1 MVLYRNYSKNKV
13 IDFYEQNKRAKWYFY
28 YINSIIQYVL
38 AEEDIISL
46 NTARSVLHSTTF
58 MYKGLTKFM
67 SDVNATRMV
76 QLSMNLAVI
85 AWQFVFAT
93 TSTWFSYYMT
103 SPSGLKKVYQCI
115 FTNPLYGLLFYGT
128 FYLKLIGGTSDE
140 KKFDHIASVLGLP
153 KHADMGVDK
162 TLSKIINYVPEII
175 TGDDVTGYKLVA
187 KNLLKSIASSIAA
200 VGSQTTISKILIGSL
215 KQANP
220 NISKIENPAV
230 YISDRDRFDF
240 DDKDIQDQIKFLKDE
255 HKNINKFVKKY
266 INPKDKQLKKRMFM
280 EIAQVKTPAGHVIC
294 LNKCA
299 HRVKTHMGCY
309 CEGDCSRTTFLGGKK
324 WCWVD
329 PEKCKNGKY
338 LKTFKGYAYDECDN
352 TKLSKTK
359 KCFTGQKYTDC
370 DTK

>member
-187 KNLLKSIASSIAA
+187 KNLLK
-200 VGSQTTISKILIGSL
+200 IL
-215 KQANP
+215 
-220 NISKIENPAV
+220 ENLRSA
-230 YISDRDRFDF
+230 
-240 DDKDIQDQIKFLKDE
+240 
-255 HKNINKFVKKY
+255 
-266 INPKDKQLKKRMFM
+266 
-280 EIAQVKTPAGHVIC
+280 
-294 LNKCA
+294 
-299 HRVKTHMGCY
+299 
-309 CEGDCSRTTFLGGKK
+309 
-324 WCWVD
+324 
-329 PEKCKNGKY
+329 
-338 LKTFKGYAYDECDN
+338 
-352 TKLSKTK
+352 
-359 KCFTGQKYTDC
+359 
-370 DTK
+370 